1 MFCGKCGAKISDTA
15 KFCNNCGAKTSNADN
30 SAAETTSIPA
40 EGSKLVPAKCTN
52 CGGQLTVDAKQKS
65 AICPFCN
72 SSFIIEQ
79 AINNY
84 NVQINGNM
92 NVGNATI
99 NINGLNTANLVAR
112 AVAFE
117 SQNNLKT
124 ALEYFD
130 RVLDIDINNADAIQG
145 IKRIKQKQKDIYIKT
160 LLGKANSFEIVN
172 KFDVAIDFFH
182 KVLEID
188 KDNIEAIRGI
198 SRVEQKKK
206 DYVYI
211 FAKRKTLLGS
221 TETIEVR
228 RDKITI
234 IKKNGEIDKE
244 YFIREIKSER
254 FEGGQLI
261 FNYPGNDWFPVKFTC
276 GSRTYDVFEFIK
288 NAKAGRYP
296 EYEYL

>member
-1 MFCGKCGAKISDTA
+1 MFCSQCGAKISDTA
-15 KFCNNCGAKTSNADN
+15 KFCNNCGAKTSNSDN
-30 SAAETTSIPA
+30 SASQSSAVPA
-40 EGSKLVPAKCTN
+40 EESKLIPAKCTN

-84 NVQINGNM
+84 NVQVNGNM
-92 NVGNATI
+92 NIGSATI

-117 SQNNLKT
+117 SQNNFKT

-145 IKRIKQKQKDIYIKT
+145 IKRIKRKQIDIYIQS
-160 LLGKANSFEIVN
+160 LLSKAISFEKVN
-172 KFDVAIDFFH
+172 KFDMAISFFQ
-182 KVLEID
+182 KVLEIE
-188 KDNIEAIRGI
+188 DNMEAIRGI

-211 FAKRKTLLGS
+211 TAKRKTLLGN
-221 TETIEVR
+221 TETVEVR
-228 RDKITI
+228 RDKII
-234 IKKNGEIDKE
+234 IYNKNGELDKE
-244 YFIREIKSER
+244 YFISEITNIR
-254 FEGGQLI
+254 FESGQI
-261 FNYPGNDWFPVKFTC
+261 VFNYPENKWFPVKLTC
-276 GSRTYDVFEFIK
+276 GSRTYDVFVFIK
-288 NAKAGRYP
+288 GAKAGVYP
-296 EYEYL
+296 EYK